1 MEVLNASKST
11 VNRDLIELEKQGLIQ
26 RERGGA
32 IKKEMPATLSSYRE
46 LPVMDKEH
54 IHSAEKDMICAQAA
68 AIVKDGDC
76 VYVDSGTTPS
86 YLIPYI
92 AGKNIK
98 LVTSSIYALR
108 KLPVSF
114 SRRAFSDWRKIRHAL

>member
-1 MEVLNASKST
+1 MLTKERFFRILELLDHKSFITIQELMEVLNASKST

-54 IHSAEKDMICAQAA
+54 IHSADKDMNCAQA
-68 AIVKDGDC
+68 VSYTHLD
-76 VYVDSGTTPS
+76 VYKRQGINSLGIIRV
-86 YLIPYI
+86 
-92 AGKNIK
+92 
-98 LVTSSIYALR
+98 
-108 KLPVSF
+108 PVS
-114 SRRAFSDWRKIRHAL
+114 S